1 MTKSVSHF
9 LQRRRP
15 ARNCLTANMDDPVQL
30 RPRNSRRYVI
40 YFARQ
45 QSNNLSIGQII
56 SFFDR
61 QSPLSKTSCLDLP
74 IYRAVPRT
82 AHHSSQSASLPTWT
96 IPSTQATKPPA
107 DTSAQRSV
115 THQENLAPGRSYTA
129 EPRDRQ
135 ATPRTYAVVFLRP
148 AIVTQASH
156 ILCFGA
162 FTNAPKQRVCWYM
175 MCAAHSC
182 TVIWIRSS
190 RYFCHFYRTEYKT
203 PCCWSSPNLFGI
215 RFYLLRYYNSLC
227 ACLYIYSCFSNMHVP
242 SL

>member
-61 QSPLSKTSCLDLP
+61 QSPLSKPSCLDLP

-96 IPSTQATKPPA
+96 IPSTQAIKPPA
-107 DTSAQRSV
+107 DTSAPRSV
-115 THQENLAPGRSYTA
+115 THQEHLAPGRIT
-129 EPRDRQ
+129 PQNLRIDR
-135 ATPRTYAVVFLRP
+135 RLP
-148 AIVTQASH
+148 A
-156 ILCFGA
+156 G
-162 FTNAPKQRVCWYM
+162 RM
-175 MCAAHSC
+175 
-182 TVIWIRSS
+182 R
-190 RYFCHFYRTEYKT
+190 
-203 PCCWSSPNLFGI
+203 WSISQL
-215 RFYLLRYYNSLC
+215 LLRKHLISFVSVHLPMRQNRGC
-227 ACLYIYSCFSNMHVP
+227 VDI
-242 SL
+242 

>member
-1 MTKSVSHF
+1 MAKSVSHF

-15 ARNCLTANMDDPVQL
+15 ARTCLTANMDDPVQL

-61 QSPLSKTSCLDLP
+61 QSPLSKPSCLDLP

-82 AHHSSQSASLPTWT
+82 AHHSSQSASLLTWT
-96 IPSTQATKPPA
+96 IPSTQATKPPTD
-107 DTSAQRSV
+107 DTSAPRSV

-162 FTNAPKQRVCWYM
+162 FTNAPKQRVC
-175 MCAAHSC
+175 
-182 TVIWIRSS
+182 
-190 RYFCHFYRTEYKT
+190 
-203 PCCWSSPNLFGI
+203 
-215 RFYLLRYYNSLC
+215 
-227 ACLYIYSCFSNMHVP
+227 
-242 SL
+242 

>member
-1 MTKSVSHF
+1 MRSVPNQQWLSYS
-9 LQRRRP
+9 LGNSYRCIPGSSAPCRP
-15 ARNCLTANMDDPVQL
+15 LVPNGQVGVAFPAAPATSSPLPHCQL

-45 QSNNLSIGQII
+45 QSNNLSIDQII

-61 QSPLSKTSCLDLP
+61 QSPLSKPSCLDLP

-107 DTSAQRSV
+107 DDTSAPRSV

-175 MCAAHSC
+175 MCAAHFC
-182 TVIWIRSS
+182 TITWIRVN
-190 RYFCHFYRTEYKT
+190 
-203 PCCWSSPNLFGI
+203 PNLCILFCSVWPLRI
-215 RFYLLRYYNSLC
+215 RPRWCYYFVWL
-227 ACLYIYSCFSNMHVP
+227 
-242 SL
+242 